1 VPKKLSN
8 WTFRDITGFLKTKDF
23 SLHRV
28 RGSEHFYK
36 GLCNGEQKLVS
47 VPFHGSK
54 IIKPGTFKSIIAQS
68 GISEQEWRAD

>member
-1 VPKKLSN
+1 MPRKLSN
-8 WTFRDITGFLKTKDF
+8 WTFREVTGFLKTKGF

-36 GLCNGEQKLVS
+36 TFYDGAQRLVS